1 MVHSG
6 PRTDEFVKEEKKK
19 LNDSIVKKGGPCWV
33 AQMIGVPSSPSKRGG
48 IDFQSG
54 QGTCLGFGF
63 NP

>member
-1 MVHSG
+1 MDHSG

-19 LNDSIVKKGGPCWV
+19 LNNSIVKIGGPCWV
-33 AQMIGVPSSPSKRGG
+33 AQMMGVSSSASKHGG

-54 QGTCLGFGF
+54 QGTYLGFGF